1 MDKPHTRYPIGIED
15 FGEIKTGGYLYIDK
29 TEYLHR
35 LLSGSKYYLLCRP
48 RRFGKSLFLSMT
60 QAFFEGKHDLFEGLA
75 ITRYDYDWQPH
86 PVLHLNLV
94 GTDTSNPEALK
105 KLLSIQ
111 FQEWERMYGLKDT
124 QNELSIRFGSIIRAA
139 FECTGKQVV
148 ILVDEYDKPLVSNID
163 DDRTKDAFRN
173 ILKPI
178 YSSLK
183 GYDKYIKMAL
193 LTGVSRFS
201 RLSIFSDLNNLND
214 ISMDS
219 EFDAVCGITEEE
231 MLDNCR
237 EGIMQLADKNSLS
250 YDEAVAKL
258 KENYDGYHF
267 SEESPDMYNPF
278 SLLCALSKKKIQDF
292 WFATG
297 TPTFLLKAIVAKGV
311 NLEEYLNSRE
321 ADSSS
326 LTTTDTYSSNIV
338 PLMFQ
343 TGYLTITG
351 YDRETQSYH
360 LGIPNR
366 EVEKGIFKGLMP
378 MCTGLSSDDADD
390 FIRKSGRLLYNGFPQ
405 EFLEHLKALLADI
418 PYSLTCKKTE
428 IYFENNLYVI
438 FKMLGYQVS
447 TEYHTS
453 RGRIDVL
460 VKTPKFIYIMELKR
474 DGSAAEAMRQI
485 ENREYA
491 IPFSSD
497 GRQIVKIGIN
507 FSSESRTITD
517 WLIERQSVLS
527 PD

>member
-219 EFDAVCGITEEE
+219 EFDAVCGNT
-231 MLDNCR
+231 
-237 EGIMQLADKNSLS
+237 
-250 YDEAVAKL
+250 
-258 KENYDGYHF
+258 
-267 SEESPDMYNPF
+267 DMYNPF